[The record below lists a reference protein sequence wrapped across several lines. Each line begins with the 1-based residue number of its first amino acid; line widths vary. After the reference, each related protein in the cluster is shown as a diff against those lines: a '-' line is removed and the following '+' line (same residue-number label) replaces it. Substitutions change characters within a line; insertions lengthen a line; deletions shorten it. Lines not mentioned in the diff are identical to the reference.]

1 MKYILRDKSTRFEPE
16 STDSDSNLVL
26 STAMHHF
33 VLFRRQHF
41 VLSGSFLFLVGSG
54 LLALMSIEPV
64 LFRQQ
69 LLWFALGLCAAI
81 VCAVVD
87 IETLMR
93 NRGAVF
99 GVYASA
105 LFLLAVTGIFGTVIR
120 GARSW
125 LVFGPAQFQ
134 TSEFAKLALIVVL
147 SAFFAKA
154 HIGIARPRIIAIS
167 FLYAALP
174 IVLVLLQ
181 PDLGTALV
189 LGAIWVGYL
198 LVSGIKWRHLAAG
211 ALLAAVIGA
220 LSWNLFLKDYQRAR
234 IYGFFQPAYDPL
246 GVNYNVIQSK
256 IAIGSAG
263 FWGKGFGGG
272 TQTQLGFLPEAPR
285 DFILASFIEEWGI
298 GGGLLLL
305 AAFLAFVLS
314 IVRIGLVARGNFGRL
329 FCLGAACALIVQFFM
344 NAGSAIGLFPVVGL
358 PLPLV
363 SYGGSSLFTTTM
375 FMGIVQGISIRAS
388 FFRT

>member
-1 MKYILRDKSTRFEPE
+1 
-16 STDSDSNLVL
+16 
-26 STAMHHF
+26 MHHF